1 MNKHTYSNQI
11 NRLKSCI
18 ETIKDVMVEL
28 QDDSR
33 EMDNHGDIID
43 ISSDCTHLSI
53 AAELIEKVI
62 PSK

>member
-1 MNKHTYSNQI
+1 MNKFTYSNQI

-18 ETIKDVMVEL
+18 ETLKDIVIQL

-33 EMDNHGDIID
+33 EMDNSGDIA
-43 ISSDCTHLSI
+43 SVASDCAYLSI
-53 AAELIEKVI
+53 AANLIEKTI